1 MNEEEKNNILNNPE
15 LLKISSLDIPL
26 DIAEIAEEFI
36 NDELNMEKEEKYLL
50 KDLLRHKK
58 NRDKKPVELYKLF
71 LLLSILIF
79 QISNIVNVLLNSH
92 SLLD

>member
-50 KDLLRHKK
+50 KDLLRHKE
-58 NRDKKPVELYKLF
+58 NRDKKPVDLYKL
-71 LLLSILIF
+71 LLVTLLMCYLIAIVYWIN
-79 QISNIVNVLLNSH
+79 QI
-92 SLLD
+92 